1 MSAETNIPVLARLG
15 SITFSC
21 RDYDPLT
28 DLLELWNGER
38 EGTVPHLTPEG
49 HEVLLDR
56 EGSVVGLVVK
66 GYQARLF
73 DGPIEVTLPG
83 ENEDNPATADRR
95 HLWMP
100 SLYGGMC
107 A

>member
-1 MSAETNIPVLARLG
+1 MDANSPQPVLARLG
-15 SITFSC
+15 SVVFSC
-21 RDYDPLT
+21 RAYDPLT

-38 EGTVPHLTPEG
+38 EGSLHHTTPEG
-49 HEVLLDR
+49 HELLLGQ

-66 GYQARLF
+66 DYQARLF

-83 ENEDNPATADRR
+83 EHELDPAKADRR

>member
-1 MSAETNIPVLARLG
+1 MSTENDTPILARLG
-15 SITFSC
+15 SITFS
-21 RDYDPLT
+21 RRSYDPLT

-38 EGTVPHLTPEG
+38 EGFARHLTPEG
-49 HEVLLDR
+49 HEVLLDQ

-66 GYQARLF
+66 EYQARLF

-83 ENEDNPATADRR
+83 EHEHNPAKSDRR

-100 SLYGGMC
+100 SLYGGTC
-107 A
+107 P

>member
-1 MSAETNIPVLARLG
+1 MLARLG
-15 SITFSC
+15 DIIFV
-21 RDYDPLT
+21 RRRYDPPT
-28 DLLELWNGER
+28 DLLELYTGDGEGAVSR
-38 EGTVPHLTPEG
+38 PTPEG
-49 HEVLLDR
+49 HELLLDSQ
-56 EGSVVGLVVK
+56 GKIAGLIVHD
-66 GYQARLF
+66 YQARLF

-83 ENEDNPATADRR
+83 EHETNPQKADRR